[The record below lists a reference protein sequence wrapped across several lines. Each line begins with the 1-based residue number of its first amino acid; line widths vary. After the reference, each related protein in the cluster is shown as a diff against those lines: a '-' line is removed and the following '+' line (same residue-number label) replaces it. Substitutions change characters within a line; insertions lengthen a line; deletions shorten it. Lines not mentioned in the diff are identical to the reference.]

1 MKLSWP
7 AGEMLRSA
15 PAEQD
20 QRFRVPRILDDLMS
34 SEATV
39 TNDILTTPA
48 LELGR
53 RIAAREQSSTEVTGA
68 FLDQIDAV
76 EPAVHAFLAVDR
88 DLALRR
94 AGEVDAQIAAGERL
108 SPLAG
113 VPVAV
118 KDLLCYQG
126 LPTTAASRILEG
138 GCRPM
143 TPPSCV
149 ACRQADW

>member
-1 MKLSWP
+1 M
-7 AGEMLRSA
+7 
-15 PAEQD
+15 
-20 QRFRVPRILDDLMS
+20 
-34 SEATV
+34 

-108 SPLAG
+108 S
-113 VPVAV
+113 
-118 KDLLCYQG
+118 
-126 LPTTAASRILEG
+126 
-138 GCRPM
+138 
-143 TPPSCV
+143 
-149 ACRQADW
+149 